1 MKKVNISKIKAEL
14 SKYLRFVKAGEDVLI
29 MDRDQPVAKIV
40 GIKPESVLDIKEPAR
55 DLKSV
60 LMQADKR
67 PFTEKMDILDVLLL
81 DREDRV

>member
-40 GIKPESVLDIKEPAR
+40 GIKPESVLHIQEPSR